1 MFRKTL
7 FVIKSL
13 NNNYSF
19 IILVYK
25 LIVCLAKIYF
35 LSFPSP
41 IFILVCYGCCTFLRV

>member
-13 NNNYSF
+13 NDNYSF
-19 IILVYK
+19 ISLVYK
-25 LIVCLAKIYF
+25 LIVCLAKTYF

-41 IFILVCYGCCTFLRV
+41 SVMVVALS